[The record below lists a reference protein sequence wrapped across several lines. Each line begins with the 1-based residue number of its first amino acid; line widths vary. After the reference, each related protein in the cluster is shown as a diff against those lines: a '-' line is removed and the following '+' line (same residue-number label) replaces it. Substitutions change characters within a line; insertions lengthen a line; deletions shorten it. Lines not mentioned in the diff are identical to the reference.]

1 MKTLVS
7 DLKINQKIKIPGSEI
22 SGAINKLWQQNL
34 FSEIEIR
41 CDEIFNDSISL
52 KILLKEYPRLSKF
65 KFVGKIS
72 KSNIST
78 LKDNE
83 TDSETF
89 FKEYNFEFN
98 NFCQEVITQVKE
110 GNLKKQD
117 IKLSGLSPI
126 LEFIT
131 KDLS

>member
-1 MKTLVS
+1 VNGEKSLLESYSERWEALEVKGLK
-7 DLKINQKIKIPGSEI
+7 LKIE
-22 SGAINKLWQQNL
+22 
-34 FSEIEIR
+34 F
-41 CDEIFNDSISL
+41 
-52 KILLKEYPRLSKF
+52 
-65 KFVGKIS
+65 
-72 KSNIST
+72 ST

>member
-1 MKTLVS
+1 MNGEKSLLESYSERWEALEVKGLK
-7 DLKINQKIKIPGSEI
+7 LKIE
-22 SGAINKLWQQNL
+22 
-34 FSEIEIR
+34 F
-41 CDEIFNDSISL
+41 
-52 KILLKEYPRLSKF
+52 
-65 KFVGKIS
+65 
-72 KSNIST
+72 ST

-83 TDSETF
+83 SDSETF

>member
-1 MKTLVS
+1 MNGEKSLLESYSERWEALEVKGLK
-7 DLKINQKIKIPGSEI
+7 LKIE
-22 SGAINKLWQQNL
+22 
-34 FSEIEIR
+34 F
-41 CDEIFNDSISL
+41 
-52 KILLKEYPRLSKF
+52 
-65 KFVGKIS
+65 
-72 KSNIST
+72 ST

-83 TDSETF
+83 IDSEIF

>member
-1 MKTLVS
+1 MNDKKSLLESYSERWEALEVKGLK
-7 DLKINQKIKIPGSEI
+7 LKIE
-22 SGAINKLWQQNL
+22 
-34 FSEIEIR
+34 F
-41 CDEIFNDSISL
+41 
-52 KILLKEYPRLSKF
+52 
-65 KFVGKIS
+65 
-72 KSNIST
+72 ST

-126 LEFIT
+126 LEFIA

>member
-1 MKTLVS
+1 MNGKKSLLESYSERWEALEVKGLK
-7 DLKINQKIKIPGSEI
+7 LKIE
-22 SGAINKLWQQNL
+22 
-34 FSEIEIR
+34 F
-41 CDEIFNDSISL
+41 
-52 KILLKEYPRLSKF
+52 
-65 KFVGKIS
+65 
-72 KSNIST
+72 ST